1 MAYNLAELKTNLAK
15 PPRICIYGGEGKGS
29 GKPLLRARHM
39 GFPNCAESGRWAS
52 PTPGIIIC
60 PKRPRENIRGMYG
73 RP

>member
-29 GKPLLRARHM
+29 GKPLLHARHTNP
-39 GFPNCAESGRWAS
+39 FVLNLED
-52 PTPGIIIC
+52 GIPLALSSV

-73 RP
+73 RL